1 MKRKFFFIIFL
12 FLFIGAV
19 VSCTSK
25 KPLDPVIITNTKEIT
40 KIVRDTVFKVEA
52 DSSYYEAYIKCVNG
66 KPVLVDTPETKAN
79 SKPGKSLKQPTAKI
93 DGDKLKVDC
102 NKNLEE
108 LHAKWEETYI
118 KEHEQKPIYVPQLVY
133 KDKPLTWW
141 QNTQQWLGRIFLGL
155 ISLGVLCFILRWKN
169 II

>member
-1 MKRKFFFIIFL
+1 M
-12 FLFIGAV
+12 LFIGTV
-19 VSCTSK
+19 VSCATK

-40 KIVRDTVFKVEA
+40 KIIRDTVFQVEA

-66 KPVLVDTPETKAN
+66 KPVLQDTKETKFN
-79 SKPGKSLKQPTAKI
+79 SKPGKSIKQPSAKI

-102 NKNLEE
+102 FKDEE
-108 LHAKWEETYI
+108 KLHKQWEEIYI

-141 QNTQQWLGRIFLGL
+141 QNKQIWLGRIFLGI
-155 ISLGVLCFILRWKN
+155 ISLGVLSFILRWKK